1 MKFTVSSCV
10 AEPLPEMMY
19 RLFWLMSA
27 LIWISFDGLGKGE
40 SDNMKKWALSIGF
53 TKFRSSGKSMI
64 TPSGFWLSWIIR
76 WFLHKLSRMRER
88 SCPTSEFRS
97 LLKIF
102 PCLWRTKSPNLPMT
116 TNKISTPIQEMNAP
130 VLACKEPVIVRFCA
144 QGWGLVDGPY
154 PSCLT
159 RSWRILDFV
168 VMKKRTLPHE
178 YLVKMPPTIP
188 QDRPFLIVDPML
200 AKGTSSV
207 HATDILV
214 QRGVDPSP
222 YYLDGFSGFAGRV
235 KLYHDKY
242 PQIPV
247 YTAALDSHLNENAY
261 IVPGLGDAGD
271 RIYGT

>member
-1 MKFTVSSCV
+1 
-10 AEPLPEMMY
+10 
-19 RLFWLMSA
+19 
-27 LIWISFDGLGKGE
+27 
-40 SDNMKKWALSIGF
+40 
-53 TKFRSSGKSMI
+53 MI
-64 TPSGFWLSWIIR
+64 TPSEFPNLFIVNHPLV
-76 WFLHKLSRMRER
+76 LHKLSRMRER

-97 LLKIF
+97 LLKDISM
-102 PCLWRTKSPNLPMT
+102 LMTYEVTANLPMT

-130 VLACKEPVIVRFCA
+130 VLACKEPVIVPILRA
-144 QGWGLVDGPY
+144 GMGLVDGPL
-154 PSCLT
+154 S
-159 RSWRILDFV
+159 
-168 VMKKRTLPHE
+168 VMPDSIVAHIGLRRDEETHLPHE

-188 QDRPFLIVDPML
+188 QDRPFLIVDPIL
-200 AKGTSSV
+200 ATGNSSV

-214 QRGVDPSP
+214 QRGVDPSRITLMVLVASP
-222 YYLDGFSGFAGRV
+222 EGV